1 MKVFVI
7 TDSDRTEEQIA
18 ISNIKRQL
26 GSFKVVIT
34 PMTDATTRTTLQ
46 NRALHFFFKI
56 ARNALNK
63 AGITKDV
70 FYREGFKECVPVDE
84 EDVKEMVRAVCL
96 SFYKERSTTA
106 IPPGEVERVYEV
118 VSRAIA
124 ARFGVDSGPFP
135 SLESMR
141 QEEIYKQSIKEGR

>member
-34 PMTDATTRTTLQ
+34 PMTASTTRTTLQ
-46 NRALHFFFKI
+46 NRALHLFFKI
-56 ARNALNK
+56 AKNALNK

-70 FYREGFKECVPVDE
+70 FYTQGFKECVPVDE
-84 EDVKEMVRAVCL
+84 EDVKEMARAVCQ

-106 IPPGEVERVYEV
+106 IPPGEVQRVYEV

-124 ARFGVDSGPFP
+124 ARFGVDAGPFP
-135 SLESMR
+135 SLEAMR
-141 QEEIYKQSIKEGR
+141 KEAALKEGR